1 MAKRLIVGPI
11 LIVLVFGLM
20 WLDEWLTTLSPP
32 AYLSLLA
39 LKDGKTAPG
48 LALLLVGLLVCAR
61 ASIEL
66 ARMYKAAGMAAS
78 RRVVVFASMVGV
90 IAGGLTIGSPA
101 RSMGRLAGTDGVGGG
116 GGGAALA
123 TAAVLVVVVA
133 LLVHTRH
140 RTIAGACGAVG
151 AALTAFAYAGV
162 TLGFLMALRTQ
173 FSAWVVLGVIM
184 TAKCCDIGAYFTGR
198 AIGRHKLI
206 PWVSP
211 GKTWEGLVG
220 GMLTAGAVGAGL
232 VAFAHAFGRG
242 AAEGIGQ
249 LSPQEGFIAGLLLG
263 LTAQLGDLSASV
275 LKRDAGIKDS
285 GRIVPGMGGIID
297 VIDSLVLA
305 GPAAFW
311 YLSLLRSLGSL
322 APAAVP
328 GGAGLP

>member
-20 WLDEWLTTLSPP
+20 WLDEWLTTLEPP
-32 AYLSLLA
+32 AWLGVLA

-48 LALLLVGLLVCAR
+48 VALLLVGLLICAR

-66 ARMYKAAGMAAS
+66 ARMYQAAGMAAS
-78 RRVVVFASMVGV
+78 RRVVVFAAMVGV
-90 IAGGLTIGSPA
+90 LAGGLTIGSPT
-101 RSMGRLAGTDGVGGG
+101 RSLGGMQGTAGGG
-116 GGGAALA
+116 GAGAALA
-123 TAAVLVVVVA
+123 TAAVLVVAVA
-133 LLVHTRH
+133 LLVHTR
-140 RTIAGACGAVG
+140 RKTITGACGAVG

-232 VAFAHAFGRG
+232 VAFAQSLGQG
-242 AAEGIGQ
+242 AVEGIER
-249 LSPQEGFIAGLLLG
+249 LTTVEGFVAGVVLG
-263 LTAQLGDLSASV
+263 LAAQIGDLSASV

-285 GRIVPGMGGIID
+285 GRLVPGMGGIID

-311 YLSLLRSLGSL
+311 YFSLLRSLGSL
-322 APAAVP
+322 GPVAPAASVP
-328 GGAGLP
+328 

>member
-1 MAKRLIVGPI
+1 MTKRLIVGPI

-20 WLDEWLTTLSPP
+20 WLDEWLTTMSPP
-32 AYLSLLA
+32 PYLALLA

-78 RRVVVFASMVGV
+78 RRVVVFAAMVGV
-90 IAGGLTIGSPA
+90 IAGGLTIGSPT
-101 RSMGRLAGTDGVGGG
+101 RSMGGMRG

-133 LLVHTRH
+133 LLVHTRR
-140 RTIAGACGAVG
+140 RTLAGACGAVG

-162 TLGFLMALRTQ
+162 TLGFLMALRTE

-206 PWVSP
+206 PWISP
-211 GKTWEGLVG
+211 GKTWEGLAG

-232 VAFAHAFGRG
+232 VAFAQAYGRG
-242 AAEGIGQ
+242 AAEGIGH
-249 LSPQEGFIAGLLLG
+249 LRPIEGFVAGLILG

-311 YLSLLRSLGSL
+311 YLTLLRSMGS
-322 APAAVP
+322 P
-328 GGAGLP
+328 GP